1 MARAQHGTTAR
12 AKSRAQSRTGLL
24 PLAAGILSA
33 VALTGAAFATVE
45 AAACTGPAQYIR
57 HDNHIELVGGCVNG
71 TELPATTGTR
81 QANAMPENSK
91 P

>member
-12 AKSRAQSRTGLL
+12 AKSRTGLL

-33 VALTGAAFATVE
+33 VALTGAAYATVE
-45 AAACTGPAQYIR
+45 AAACTGSAQYIR
-57 HDNHIELVGGCVNG
+57 HDNHIELVGGCVSG
-71 TELPATTGTR
+71 AELPATTGTR
-81 QANAMPENSK
+81 QANAQPENSK

>member
-1 MARAQHGTTAR
+1 MARAQHGTTPR
-12 AKSRAQSRTGLL
+12 AKSRTGLL

-45 AAACTGPAQYIR
+45 AAGCAGPAQYIR

-81 QANAMPENSK
+81 QANALPENSK

>member
-1 MARAQHGTTAR
+1 MARAQHATTAR
-12 AKSRAQSRTGLL
+12 AKPRSGLL

-45 AAACTGPAQYIR
+45 AAGCTGPAQYIR
-57 HDNHIELVGGCVNG
+57 HDNHIELVGGCVDS
-71 TELPATTGTR
+71 TELPATKGAR
-81 QANAMPENSK
+81 PPADALQENSK

>member
-12 AKSRAQSRTGLL
+12 VKSRTGLL

-45 AAACTGPAQYIR
+45 AAGCEGPAQYIR

-81 QANAMPENSK
+81 HATALPEDSK